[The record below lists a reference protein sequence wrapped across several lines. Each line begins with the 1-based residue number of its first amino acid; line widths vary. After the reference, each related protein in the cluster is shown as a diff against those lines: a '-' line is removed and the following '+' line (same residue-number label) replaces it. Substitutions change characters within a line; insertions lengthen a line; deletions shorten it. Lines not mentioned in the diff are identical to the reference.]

1 MPPKVLI
8 ITDAATTR
16 AGWVLTALRLMGFT
30 AERAYT
36 YQSGSEIRLAFP
48 NTEHR
53 LDIDDASLRTRLR
66 EYHAVLIVQPWE
78 NYSSTNT
85 PISYTFRFL
94 GWNAP
99 QDPPFAY
106 FGIHFATNRT
116 AVAFP
121 SDFPLVRP
129 DRANLASTA
138 HKIGP
143 DVFTSQTQTLRVRL
157 TRENAACYLPILTD
171 YEPNNGFYVW
181 RLNTTAHNA
190 LGSDGEVLAE
200 VIGEDY
206 VFDATPIC
214 AYRYK
219 NCYLFPRLAY
229 ALDFS
234 AGAMNTLR
242 PQQSFWLLYALKCIG
257 LAPRYALPIMMML
270 DDVQDVGMDN
280 APRFTGA
287 PYVNDW
293 LRNRLMTYEWYATE
307 FFPRTQVPLWAALTT
322 GGRYGHG
329 SDILIWSAWHLF
341 MRGRRA
347 FLTSSGTTADEPL
360 DATGVSLAR
369 QMLQLFVREQNRS
382 MRFSW
387 HDHRILFNE
396 VRSLSRHTDAG
407 YPLAAPND
415 VPVAHGQMVRK
426 GHISPPANA
435 VEIEIDGEVYYDIAP
450 TMSGSAEVVSYT
462 PRILHAARILAERN
476 RAEMHA
482 LGFAD
487 GGIGG
492 VDKFHIAAGGR
503 YGSPAVMQALYES
516 GVRIFRAN
524 LPAHP
529 QDNTQTT
536 FFVPIRG
543 VWVWGSITLDGHS
556 DDPTLNSYGLY
567 DAANPTRSYVG
578 SSTARD
584 PSGDI
589 SSIWT
594 TDPVRARLRAYRRLM
609 GYLLESYL
617 CAAVYPQWMAFSH
630 PPTLLGWCDPAD
642 PLRRFNAEDSVPS
655 GSPGPYINM
664 LLEFWLNFEVVYR
677 VLRDYLTPATGELVI
692 ATRERWV
699 RSV

>member
-1 MPPKVLI
+1 MQPKVLL
-8 ITDAATTR
+8 ITNAATTR

-36 YQSGSEIRLAFP
+36 YASGSEIRLALP
-48 NTEHR
+48 NAEHR
-53 LDIDDASLRTRLR
+53 LDIDDASLRNRLR
-66 EYHAVLIVQPWE
+66 EYHAVLIVQTGE
-78 NYSSTNT
+78 TYSSANS
-85 PISYTFRFL
+85 PIHYTFRFL

-106 FGIHFATNRT
+106 FGIHFATNRPL
-116 AVAFP
+116 AFP

-143 DVFTSQTQTLRVRL
+143 DVFQPQTQTLRVRL
-157 TRENAACYLPILTD
+157 TRENAECYLPIITD
-171 YEPNNGFYVW
+171 IESNDGYYVW

-190 LGSDGEVLAE
+190 LGGAGEVLAE

-206 VFDATPIC
+206 VFDTTPIC

-219 NCYLFPRLAY
+219 NCYLLPRLVR
-229 ALDFS
+229 ALDAP
-234 AGAMNTLR
+234 AGAMGR
-242 PQQSFWLLYALKCIG
+242 AEQAFWLLYALKCIG
-257 LAPRYALPIMMML
+257 LAPRYPLPIMMML
-270 DDVQDVGMDN
+270 DDVQDVGADT

-287 PYVNDW
+287 PYANDW
-293 LRNRLMTYEWYATE
+293 VRNRLMTFEWYATE
-307 FFPRTQVPLWAALTT
+307 FFPRTQVPLWAAITT
-322 GGRYGHG
+322 GGRYGTDYIRQG
-329 SDILIWSAWHLF
+329 AWNLF

-347 FLTSSGTTADEPL
+347 LSTDFNNTADEAL
-360 DATGVSLAR
+360 DATGVSLAQ

-382 MRFSW
+382 MRFCW
-387 HDHRILFNE
+387 HDHRVMFRQTRN
-396 VRSLSRHTDAG
+396 LSRHTDAG

-426 GHISPPANA
+426 GHIPPPTSA

-450 TMSGSAEVVSYT
+450 TMSGSAAVVSYT
-462 PRILHAARILAERN
+462 SRSLHAARILAERN

-492 VDKFHIAAGGR
+492 ADRFHITAGGT

-516 GVRIFRAN
+516 GVRIVRSSI
-524 LPAHP
+524 PA
-529 QDNTQTT
+529 DSGENTQTT
-536 FFVPIRG
+536 PFVPIRG
-543 VWVWGSITLDGHS
+543 VWVWESDTTDGHGAS
-556 DDPTLNSYGLY
+556 TWLNSYGLY

-578 SSTARD
+578 SSTGFRD
-584 PSGDI
+584 PGGDI

-594 TDPVRARLRAYRRLM
+594 TDPVRARRRAYRRLM
-609 GYLLESYL
+609 GFLLDGYLG
-617 CAAVYPQWMAFSH
+617 AAVSPHRMAFSH

-699 RSV
+699 QGG

>member
-1 MPPKVLI
+1 MQPKVLL

-36 YQSGSEIRLAFP
+36 YQSGSEIRLALP
-48 NTEHR
+48 NAEHR

-66 EYHAVLIVQPWE
+66 EYHAVLIVQPLDA
-78 NYSSTNT
+78 YSIANI

-106 FGIHFATNRT
+106 FGLHFATNRT

-143 DVFTSQTQTLRVRL
+143 DVFQAQTQTLRVRL
-157 TRENAACYLPILTD
+157 TRENAECYLPIITD
-171 YEPNNGFYVW
+171 RESNDGFYVW

-190 LGSDGEVLAE
+190 LGSAGEVLAE

-206 VFDATPIC
+206 VFDTTPIC

-219 NCYLFPRLAY
+219 NCYLLPRLMY
-229 ALDFS
+229 ALDAP
-234 AGAMNTLR
+234 AGAVNILR
-242 PQQSFWLLYALKCIG
+242 PQQAFWLLYALKCIG

-270 DDVQDVGMDN
+270 DDVQDVGSDA
-280 APRFTGA
+280 APRFTNA

-307 FFPRTQVPLWAALTT
+307 FFPRTQVPLWAGITT
-322 GGRYGHG
+322 GGRDGTDYIRQG
-329 SDILIWSAWHLF
+329 AWHLF
-341 MRGRRA
+341 MRGRRSLSTD
-347 FLTSSGTTADEPL
+347 FNNTADEPL
-360 DATGVSLAR
+360 DATGVSLAQ

-382 MRFSW
+382 MRFCW
-387 HDHRILFNE
+387 HDHRNLLAT

-415 VPVAHGQMVRK
+415 VPVAHGQIVRK
-426 GHISPPANA
+426 GHIPPPANA

-450 TMSGSAEVVSYT
+450 TMSGSAAVVSYT
-462 PRILHAARILAERN
+462 PRSVHAARILVERN

-487 GGIGG
+487 GGVGG
-492 VDKFHIAAGGR
+492 ADRFQITAGTR

-516 GVRIFRAN
+516 GVRIVRSSV
-524 LPAHP
+524 PAGP
-529 QDNTQTT
+529 WENTQTT
-536 FFVPIRG
+536 LFVPIRG
-543 VWVWGSITLDGHS
+543 VWVWGSITLDGHAEI
-556 DDPTLNSYGLY
+556 PLLNNYGLY

-578 SSTARD
+578 SNTGVRD
-584 PSGDI
+584 PGGDI

-609 GYLLESYL
+609 GFLLDGYLVRRCTRSGWRFRTRRRCLGGATLRIRCGGSTRKTA
-617 CAAVYPQWMAFSH
+617 CRAV
-630 PPTLLGWCDPAD
+630 
-642 PLRRFNAEDSVPS
+642 V
-655 GSPGPYINM
+655 
-664 LLEFWLNFEVVYR
+664 
-677 VLRDYLTPATGELVI
+677 RDRTSTCCWSFG
-692 ATRERWV
+692 
-699 RSV
+699 

>member
-1 MPPKVLI
+1 MPPKVLL

-16 AGWVLTALRLMGFT
+16 AGWVLTALRLMGFA

-36 YQSGSEIRLAFP
+36 YASSGEVRLAFP
-48 NTEHR
+48 NAEHR
-53 LDIDDASLRTRLR
+53 LDIDDASLRNRLR
-66 EYHAVLIVQPWE
+66 EYHAVLIVHPSD
-78 NYSSTNT
+78 NYSSSNP
-85 PISYTFRFL
+85 PIHYTFRFL

-143 DVFTSQTQTLRVRL
+143 DISFVQTQTLRVRL
-157 TRENAACYLPILTD
+157 TRENAECYLPIMTD
-171 YEPNNGFYVW
+171 REPNDGYYVW

-190 LGSDGEVLAE
+190 LGSAGEVLAE

-206 VFDATPIC
+206 VFDTTPIC

-219 NCYLFPRLAY
+219 NCYLLPRLPR
-229 ALDFS
+229 ALDAP
-234 AGAMNTLR
+234 AGAVNITTPL
-242 PQQSFWLLYALKCIG
+242 QAFWLLYALKCIG

-270 DDVQDVGMDN
+270 DDVQDIGVDT

-293 LRNRLMTYEWYATE
+293 LRNRLTTYEWYATE
-307 FFPRTQVPLWAALTT
+307 FFPRTQVPLWAAITT
-322 GGRYGHG
+322 GGRYGTDYIRQG
-329 SDILIWSAWHLF
+329 AWHLF

-347 FLTSSGTTADEPL
+347 LSTSFSNTDDEAL
-360 DATGVSLAR
+360 DATGVSLAQ

-382 MRFSW
+382 MRFCW
-387 HDHRILFNE
+387 HDHRILFTT

-426 GHISPPANA
+426 GHIPPPANA

-450 TMSGSAEVVSYT
+450 TMSGSAAEVSYI
-462 PRILHAARILAERN
+462 PRSVHAARILVERN

-487 GGIGG
+487 GGVGG
-492 VDKFHIAAGGR
+492 ADRFQITAATR

-516 GVRIFRAN
+516 GVRIVRSSI
-524 LPAHP
+524 PT
-529 QDNTQTT
+529 DSGENTQTT
-536 FFVPIRG
+536 PFVPIRG
-543 VWVWGSITLDGHS
+543 VWVWESDTVDGHTEN
-556 DDPTLNSYGLY
+556 PQLNSYGLY

-578 SSTARD
+578 SNTAQRD
-584 PSGDI
+584 PGGDI

-594 TDPVRARLRAYRRLM
+594 TDPVRARRRAYRRLM
-609 GYLLESYL
+609 GYLLDGYL
-617 CAAVYPQWMAFSH
+617 GAAVYPMQMAFSH

-677 VLRDYLTPATGELVI
+677 VLSGYLTPATGALVI
-692 ATRERWV
+692 ATRERWME
-699 RSV
+699 SV

>member
-1 MPPKVLI
+1 MPPKVLL

-36 YQSGSEIRLAFP
+36 YASSGEVRLAFP
-48 NTEHR
+48 NAEHR
-53 LDIDDASLRTRLR
+53 LDIDDASLRNRLR
-66 EYHAVLIVQPWE
+66 EYHAVLIVHPSD
-78 NYSSTNT
+78 NYSNANI

-143 DVFTSQTQTLRVRL
+143 DVSQAQTQTLRVRL
-157 TRENAACYLPILTD
+157 TRENAECYLPIATD
-171 YEPNNGFYVW
+171 REGGDGYYVW
-181 RLNTTAHNA
+181 RLDTTAHNA
-190 LGSDGEVLAE
+190 LGSAGEVLAE

-206 VFDATPIC
+206 VFDTTPIC

-219 NCYLFPRLAY
+219 NCYLLPRLME
-229 ALDFS
+229 LTDP
-234 AGAMNTLR
+234 AGAMNIKS
-242 PQQSFWLLYALKCIG
+242 PQQAFWLLYALKCIG
-257 LAPRYALPIMMML
+257 LAPRYPLPIMMMV
-270 DDVQDVGMDN
+270 DDVQDIGVDT

-293 LRNRLMTYEWYATE
+293 LRSRLMTYEWYATE
-307 FFPRTQVPLWAALTT
+307 FFPRTQVPLWAAITT
-322 GGRYGHG
+322 GGRYGTDYIRQG
-329 SDILIWSAWHLF
+329 AWNLF

-347 FLTSSGTTADEPL
+347 TSTDFNNTADEPL
-360 DATGVSLAR
+360 DATGVSLAQ

-382 MRFSW
+382 MRFCW
-387 HDHRILFNE
+387 HDHRNGFRGTRN
-396 VRSLSRHTDAG
+396 LSRHTDAG

-426 GHISPPANA
+426 GHIPPPVSA

-450 TMSGSAEVVSYT
+450 TMSGSAAVVSYT
-462 PRILHAARILAERN
+462 PRSLHAARILVERN

-487 GGIGG
+487 GGVGG
-492 VDKFHIAAGGR
+492 ADRFHIAAGGH
-503 YGSPAVMQALYES
+503 YGSPTVAQALYES
-516 GVRIFRAN
+516 GVRIFRTSI
-524 LPAHP
+524 PAASEE
-529 QDNTQTT
+529 NTQTT
-536 FFVPIRG
+536 PFVPIRG
-543 VWVWGSITLDGHS
+543 VWVWESDTVDGHGAS
-556 DDPTLNSYGLY
+556 TWLNSYGLY

-578 SSTARD
+578 SSTAARD
-584 PSGDI
+584 PGGDI

-594 TDPVRARLRAYRRLM
+594 TDPVRARRRAYRRLM
-609 GYLLESYL
+609 GFLLDAYLG
-617 CAAVYPQWMAFSH
+617 AAMVALRMVFSH

-699 RSV
+699 QSG

>member
-1 MPPKVLI
+1 MPPKVLL
-8 ITDAATTR
+8 ITNAATTR

-36 YQSGSEIRLAFP
+36 YQSGSEIRLALP
-48 NTEHR
+48 NAEHR

-66 EYHAVLIVQPWE
+66 EYHAVLIIQSGE
-78 NYSSTNT
+78 RYSETNT

-94 GWNAP
+94 SWNAP

-106 FGIHFATNRT
+106 LGIHFATNRT
-116 AVAFP
+116 AMAFP

-143 DVFTSQTQTLRVRL
+143 DLNDAQTQTLRVRL
-157 TRENAACYLPILTD
+157 TRENAECYLPIMTD
-171 YEPNNGFYVW
+171 REPNNGYYVW
-181 RLNTTAHNA
+181 RLDTTAHNA
-190 LGSDGEVLAE
+190 LGSAGEVLAE

-206 VFDATPIC
+206 VFDETPIC

-219 NCYLFPRLAY
+219 NCYLLPRLFR
-229 ALDFS
+229 ALDDP
-234 AGAMNTLR
+234 AGAVNIAR
-242 PQQSFWLLYALKCIG
+242 PQQAFWLLYALKCIG
-257 LAPRYALPIMMML
+257 LAPRYALPMMMML
-270 DDVQDVGMDN
+270 DDVQDIGMDT
-280 APRFTGA
+280 APRFAGA

-293 LRNRLMTYEWYATE
+293 LRSRLYTYEWYATE
-307 FFPRTQVPLWAALTT
+307 FFARTEIPLWAALTT
-322 GGRYGHG
+322 GGRYGTDYIRWG
-329 SDILIWSAWHLF
+329 AWNLF
-341 MRGRRA
+341 MRGRRQ
-347 FLTSSGTTADEPL
+347 FSTSSDNPTEEAL
-360 DATGVSLAR
+360 DATGVQLAQ

-382 MRFSW
+382 MRFCW
-387 HDHRILFNE
+387 HDHRVMFRSP
-396 VRSLSRHTDAG
+396 RSLSRHTDAG

-415 VPVAHGQMVRK
+415 VPVAHGRMVRK
-426 GHISPPANA
+426 GHIPPPANA

-450 TMSGSAEVVSYT
+450 TMSGSAEVVNYT
-462 PRILHAARILAERN
+462 PRSLHAARILVERN

-492 VDKFHIAAGGR
+492 ADRFQITAGSH

-516 GVRIFRAN
+516 GVRIVRSDI
-524 LPAHP
+524 PADS
-529 QDNTQTT
+529 QEKTQTT
-536 FFVPIRG
+536 PFVPIRG
-543 VWVWGSITLDGHS
+543 VWVWESATLDVHTGGTS
-556 DDPTLNSYGLY
+556 LNSYGLY
-567 DAANPTRSYVG
+567 DAENPTRSYVG
-578 SSTARD
+578 SSMSSRN
-584 PSGDI
+584 PGGDI

-594 TDPVRARLRAYRRLM
+594 TDPVRARRRAYRRLM
-609 GYLLESYL
+609 GYLLDAYL
-617 CAAVYPQWMAFSH
+617 GAAVYPQRMVFSH

-655 GSPGPYINM
+655 DSPGPYINM

-677 VLRDYLTPATGELVI
+677 VLRDYLTPATGDLVI

-699 RSV
+699 QGG

>member
-1 MPPKVLI
+1 MMQPKVLL

-36 YQSGSEIRLAFP
+36 YQSGSEIRLALP
-48 NTEHR
+48 NAEHR

-66 EYHAVLIVQPWE
+66 EYHAVLIIHPSE
-78 NYSSTNT
+78 TYSNTNT

-143 DVFTSQTQTLRVRL
+143 NMNEAQTQTLRVRL
-157 TRENAACYLPILTD
+157 TRENAECYLPIVTD
-171 YEPNNGFYVW
+171 REPNDGFYVW

-190 LGSDGEVLAE
+190 LGSAGEVLAE
-200 VIGEDY
+200 AIGEDY

-219 NCYLFPRLAY
+219 NCYLLPRLMR
-229 ALDFS
+229 ALDAP
-234 AGAMNTLR
+234 AGAVNM
-242 PQQSFWLLYALKCIG
+242 PPFQQAFWLLYALKCIG

-270 DDVQDVGMDN
+270 DDVQDIGVDT
-280 APRFTGA
+280 APRFTDA

-322 GGRYGHG
+322 GGRYGTDYIRQG
-329 SDILIWSAWHLF
+329 AWNLF

-347 FLTSSGTTADEPL
+347 LSTDLNNTADEPL
-360 DATGVSLAR
+360 DATGVSLAQ
-369 QMLQLFVREQNRS
+369 QMLQLFQREQNRS
-382 MRFSW
+382 MRFCW
-387 HDHRILFNE
+387 HDHRIMFRQT
-396 VRSLSRHTDAG
+396 RSFSRHTDAG

-415 VPVAHGQMVRK
+415 VPVAHGRIVRK
-426 GHISPPANA
+426 GHIPPPVSA

-450 TMSGSAEVVSYT
+450 TMSGDAAVVNYT
-462 PRILHAARILAERN
+462 PRSLHAARILAERN

-487 GGIGG
+487 GGVGG
-492 VDKFHIAAGGR
+492 ADRFHIAAGGH

-516 GVRIFRAN
+516 GVRIVRSSI
-524 LPAHP
+524 PA
-529 QDNTQTT
+529 DSTENTQTT
-536 FFVPIRG
+536 PFAPIRG
-543 VWVWGSITLDGHS
+543 VWVWESDTRDGQAAS
-556 DDPTLNSYGLY
+556 TWLNSYGLY

-578 SSTARD
+578 SRTVERD
-584 PSGDI
+584 PDGDI

-609 GYLLESYL
+609 GYLLDAYL
-617 CAAVYPQWMAFSH
+617 GAAVYPLRMVFHH
-630 PPTLLGWCDPAD
+630 PPTLLGWCDPSD

-677 VLRDYLTPATGELVI
+677 VLSGYLTPATGDLVI

-699 RSV
+699 GGG

>member
-1 MPPKVLI
+1 MPPKVLL

-36 YQSGSEIRLAFP
+36 YASGSEIRLALP
-48 NTEHR
+48 NAEHR
-53 LDIDDASLRTRLR
+53 LDIDDASLRNRLR
-66 EYHAVLIVQPWE
+66 EYDAVLIVQPWE
-78 NYSSTNT
+78 TYSNTNT

-106 FGIHFATNRT
+106 FAIHFATNRPL
-116 AVAFP
+116 AFP

-143 DVFTSQTQTLRVRL
+143 YVFQAQTQTLRVRL
-157 TRENAACYLPILTD
+157 TRENAECYLPIATD
-171 YEPNNGFYVW
+171 AEPNDGFYVW

-190 LGSDGEVLAE
+190 LGSAGEVLAE

-206 VFDATPIC
+206 VFDTTPIC

-219 NCYLFPRLAY
+219 NCYLLPRLLH
-229 ALDFS
+229 ALDAP
-234 AGAMNTLR
+234 AGAVNIVR
-242 PQQSFWLLYALKCIG
+242 PQQAFWLLYALKCIG

-270 DDVQDVGMDN
+270 DDVQDVGSDT

-307 FFPRTQVPLWAALTT
+307 FFPRTQVPLWAAITT
-322 GGRYGHG
+322 GGRYGTDYIRQG
-329 SDILIWSAWHLF
+329 AWNLF
-341 MRGRRA
+341 MRGRRSLSTNA
-347 FLTSSGTTADEPL
+347 DNTADEAL
-360 DATGVSLAR
+360 DATGAQLAQ

-382 MRFSW
+382 MRFCW
-387 HDHRILFNE
+387 HDHRNLLRT

-415 VPVAHGQMVRK
+415 VPVAHGQMVRT
-426 GHISPPANA
+426 GHIPPPANA

-450 TMSGSAEVVSYT
+450 TMSGSAAVVSYT
-462 PRILHAARILAERN
+462 PRSLHAARILVERN

-487 GGIGG
+487 GGVGG
-492 VDKFHIAAGGR
+492 ADKFQIAAGAH

-516 GVRIFRAN
+516 GVRIVRSSI
-524 LPAHP
+524 PAASWE
-529 QDNTQTT
+529 NTQTT
-536 FFVPIRG
+536 PFVPIRG
-543 VWVWGSITLDGHS
+543 VWVWGSNTLDGS
-556 DDPTLNSYGLY
+556 TENPSLNSYGLY

-578 SSTARD
+578 SIPALRD
-584 PSGDI
+584 PGGDI

-609 GYLLESYL
+609 GYLLDAYL
-617 CAAVYPQWMAFSH
+617 SAAVYPLRMAFSH

-677 VLRDYLTPATGELVI
+677 VLSGYLTPATGELVI

-699 RSV
+699 QGG

>member
-1 MPPKVLI
+1 MQPKVLL
-8 ITDAATTR
+8 ITNDATTR

-36 YQSGSEIRLAFP
+36 YSSSGEIRLAFP
-48 NTEHR
+48 NAEHR
-53 LDIDDASLRTRLR
+53 LDIDDASLRNRLR

-78 NYSSTNT
+78 SYSSANT

-143 DVFTSQTQTLRVRL
+143 LAPHAQAQTLRVRL
-157 TRENAACYLPILTD
+157 TRENAECYLPILTD
-171 YEPNNGFYVW
+171 AEANDGYYVW
-181 RLNTTAHNA
+181 RLDTTAHNA
-190 LGSDGEVLAE
+190 LGSAGEVLAE

-206 VFDATPIC
+206 VFDEAPIC

-219 NCYLFPRLAY
+219 NCYLLPRLVY
-229 ALDFS
+229 SLDAP
-234 AGAMNTLR
+234 AGAVNIIR
-242 PQQSFWLLYALKCIG
+242 PQQAFWLLYALKCIG
-257 LAPRYALPIMMML
+257 LAPRYALPMMMML
-270 DDVQDVGMDN
+270 DDVQDVGSDT

-307 FFPRTQVPLWAALTT
+307 FFPRTQVPLWAAIAT
-322 GGRYGHG
+322 GGRYGTDYIRQG
-329 SDILIWSAWHLF
+329 AWHLF
-341 MRGRRA
+341 MRGRRSRS
-347 FLTSSGTTADEPL
+347 TDYNNTADEPL
-360 DATGVSLAR
+360 DATGVSLAQ

-382 MRFSW
+382 MRFCW
-387 HDHRILFNE
+387 HDHRVMFRQTRN
-396 VRSLSRHTDAG
+396 LSRHTDAG

-426 GHISPPANA
+426 GHIPPPTSA
-435 VEIEIDGEVYYDIAP
+435 VEIEIDGEVYYDISF
-450 TMSGSAEVVSYT
+450 TVSGIAEVVIYT
-462 PRILHAARILAERN
+462 PRSLHAARILVERN

-492 VDKFHIAAGGR
+492 ADKFQIAAGAH

-516 GVRIFRAN
+516 GVRIIRSGI
-524 LPAHP
+524 PAGTGE
-529 QDNTQTT
+529 NMQTT
-536 FFVPIRG
+536 PFVPIRG
-543 VWVWGSITLDGHS
+543 VWAWGSVTLDGHAEIS
-556 DDPTLNSYGLY
+556 LLNSYGLY

-578 SSTARD
+578 SRTAERD
-584 PSGDI
+584 PDGDI

-609 GYLLESYL
+609 GFLLDGYLG
-617 CAAVYPQWMAFSH
+617 AAVYPQWMVFSH

-655 GSPGPYINM
+655 DSPGPYINM

-677 VLRDYLTPATGELVI
+677 VLRDYLTPATGDLVI

-699 RSV
+699 QSG

>member
-1 MPPKVLI
+1 MPPKVLL

-36 YQSGSEIRLAFP
+36 YPSGSEIRLALP
-48 NTEHR
+48 NAEHR
-53 LDIDDASLRTRLR
+53 LDIDDASLRNRLR
-66 EYHAVLIVQPWE
+66 EYHAVLIAHPLDS
-78 NYSSTNT
+78 YSSNNP

-129 DRANLASTA
+129 DRANLAGTA

-143 DVFTSQTQTLRVRL
+143 NVNNPQTQTLRVRL
-157 TRENAACYLPILTD
+157 TRENAECYLPIITD
-171 YEPNNGFYVW
+171 RETNDGFYVW
-181 RLNTTAHNA
+181 RLDTTAHNA
-190 LGSDGEVLAE
+190 LGSAGEVLAE

-206 VFDATPIC
+206 VFDEAPIC

-219 NCYLFPRLAY
+219 NCYLLPRLARVD
-229 ALDFS
+229 AP
-234 AGAMNTLR
+234 AGAMNMPR
-242 PQQSFWLLYALKCIG
+242 PEQAFWLLYALKCIG
-257 LAPRYALPIMMML
+257 LAPRDALPMMMML
-270 DDVQDVGMDN
+270 DDVQDIGVDT

-287 PYVNDW
+287 PYANDW
-293 LRNRLMTYEWYATE
+293 VRNRLMTYEWYATE

-322 GGRYGHG
+322 GGRDGTDYIRQG
-329 SDILIWSAWHLF
+329 AWNLF

-347 FLTSSGTTADEPL
+347 LSTDLNNTADEPL
-360 DATGVSLAR
+360 DATGVSLAQ

-382 MRFSW
+382 MRFCW
-387 HDHRILFNE
+387 HDHRNLLRTA
-396 VRSLSRHTDAG
+396 RSLSRHTDAG

-415 VPVAHGQMVRK
+415 VPVAHGQMGRT
-426 GHISPPANA
+426 GHIPPPVSA
-435 VEIEIDGEVYYDIAP
+435 VEIEIDGEVYYDITP
-450 TMSGSAEVVSYT
+450 TMSGSAAVVSYT
-462 PRILHAARILAERN
+462 PRSLHAARILAERN

-487 GGIGG
+487 GGVGG
-492 VDKFHIAAGGR
+492 ADRFQITAGTH

-516 GVRIFRAN
+516 GVRIVRTSI
-524 LPAHP
+524 PAASEE
-529 QDNTQTT
+529 NTQTT
-536 FFVPIRG
+536 PFVPIRG
-543 VWVWGSITLDGHS
+543 VWVWESNTLDGHGAS
-556 DDPTLNSYGLY
+556 PWLNGYGLY

-578 SSTARD
+578 SDTGTRD
-584 PSGDI
+584 PGGDI

-609 GYLLESYL
+609 GFLLDGYLG
-617 CAAVYPQWMAFSH
+617 AAVYPQRMVFSH

-642 PLRRFNAEDSVPS
+642 PLRRFDAEDGVPS
-655 GSPGPYINM
+655 DSPGPYINM

-677 VLRDYLTPATGELVI
+677 VLSGYLTPATGALVI

-699 RSV
+699 QGG

>member
-1 MPPKVLI
+1 MQPKVLL

-36 YQSGSEIRLAFP
+36 YQSGSEIRLALP
-48 NTEHR
+48 NAEHR
-53 LDIDDASLRTRLR
+53 LDIDDASLRNRLR
-66 EYHAVLIVQPWE
+66 EYHAVLIVHLLE
-78 NYSSTNT
+78 SYSFANT

-106 FGIHFATNRT
+106 FGLHFATNRT
-116 AVAFP
+116 AVVFP

-143 DVFTSQTQTLRVRL
+143 NVFQAQTQTLRVRL
-157 TRENAACYLPILTD
+157 TRENAECYLPILAD
-171 YEPNNGFYVW
+171 AEPNDGYYVW

-190 LGSDGEVLAE
+190 LGSAGEVLAA

-219 NCYLFPRLAY
+219 NCYLLPRLMY
-229 ALDFS
+229 SLDAP
-234 AGAMNTLR
+234 AGAMNILR
-242 PQQSFWLLYALKCIG
+242 PQQAFWLLYALKCIG

-270 DDVQDVGMDN
+270 DDVQDVGSDT

-293 LRNRLMTYEWYATE
+293 LRNRLTTYEWYATE
-307 FFPRTQVPLWAALTT
+307 FFPRTQVPLWAAITT
-322 GGRYGHG
+322 GGRYGTDYIRQG
-329 SDILIWSAWHLF
+329 AWHLF
-341 MRGRRA
+341 MRGRRSLSTN
-347 FLTSSGTTADEPL
+347 FLNTADEPL
-360 DATGVSLAR
+360 DATGVSLAQ

-382 MRFSW
+382 MRFCW
-387 HDHRILFNE
+387 HDHRNIL
-396 VRSLSRHTDAG
+396 SSPGGLSRHTDAG

-426 GHISPPANA
+426 GHIPPPANA

-450 TMSGSAEVVSYT
+450 TMSGSAAVVSYT
-462 PRILHAARILAERN
+462 PRSLHAARILVERN

-487 GGIGG
+487 GGVGG
-492 VDKFHIAAGGR
+492 ADRFQITAGVNS
-503 YGSPAVMQALYES
+503 GSPAVMQALYES
-516 GVRIFRAN
+516 GARIVRSSI
-524 LPAHP
+524 PARS
-529 QDNTQTT
+529 DENIQTT
-536 FFVPIRG
+536 PFVPIRG
-543 VWVWGSITLDGHS
+543 VWVWGSTTLDGQS
-556 DDPTLNSYGLY
+556 EIPLLNSYGLY

-578 SSTARD
+578 SRTAERD
-584 PSGDI
+584 PGGDI

-609 GYLLESYL
+609 GHLLDGYLG
-617 CAAVYPQWMAFSH
+617 AAVYPLRMAFSH
-630 PPTLLGWCDPAD
+630 PPTLLGWCDPSD

-677 VLRDYLTPATGELVI
+677 VLSGYLTPATGELVI

-699 RSV
+699 QGG

>member
-1 MPPKVLI
+1 MPPKVLL
-8 ITDAATTR
+8 ITNAATAR

-36 YQSGSEIRLAFP
+36 YQSGSEIRLALP
-48 NTEHR
+48 NAEHR
-53 LDIDDASLRTRLR
+53 LDIDDASLRNRLR
-66 EYHAVLIVQPWE
+66 EYHAVLIAYSAGE
-78 NYSSTNT
+78 SYSSTNT
-85 PISYTFRFL
+85 PISYTLRFL

-143 DVFTSQTQTLRVRL
+143 DLFQAQTQTLRVRL
-157 TRENAACYLPILTD
+157 TRENAECYLPIITD
-171 YEPNNGFYVW
+171 REPNDGVYVW

-190 LGSDGEVLAE
+190 LGSAGEVLAE

-206 VFDATPIC
+206 VFDTTPIC

-219 NCYLFPRLAY
+219 NCYLLPRLLY
-229 ALDFS
+229 ALDAP
-234 AGAMNTLR
+234 AGAMNII
-242 PQQSFWLLYALKCIG
+242 PQQAFWLLYALKCIG
-257 LAPRYALPIMMML
+257 LAPRYALPVMMML
-270 DDVQDVGMDN
+270 DDLQSIGVDT

-293 LRNRLMTYEWYATE
+293 LRNRLMTYEWYAME
-307 FFPRTQVPLWAALTT
+307 FFPRTQVPLWAAITT
-322 GGRYGHG
+322 GGRYGTDYIRWG
-329 SDILIWSAWHLF
+329 AWNLF
-341 MRGRRA
+341 MRGRRQIS
-347 FLTSSGTTADEPL
+347 TDYNNPVDEAL
-360 DATGVSLAR
+360 DATGVQLAQ

-382 MRFSW
+382 MRFCW
-387 HDHRILFNE
+387 HDHRVTFRSP
-396 VRSLSRHTDAG
+396 RSLSRHTDAG

-426 GHISPPANA
+426 GHIPPPVSA

-450 TMSGSAEVVSYT
+450 TMSGSAAVVSYT
-462 PRILHAARILAERN
+462 PRSLHAARILVERN

-487 GGIGG
+487 GGVGG
-492 VDKFHIAAGGR
+492 ADRFHIAAGGT
-503 YGSPAVMQALYES
+503 YGSPAVAQALYES
-516 GVRIFRAN
+516 GVRILRTSI
-524 LPAHP
+524 PA
-529 QDNTQTT
+529 DSEENTQTT
-536 FFVPIRG
+536 PFVPIRG
-543 VWVWGSITLDGHS
+543 VWVWESDTLDGQTADS
-556 DDPTLNSYGLY
+556 NLNSYGLY

-578 SSTARD
+578 SITAVRD
-584 PSGDI
+584 PGGDI

-594 TDPVRARLRAYRRLM
+594 TDPVRARRRAYRRLM
-609 GYLLESYL
+609 GFLLDGYLG
-617 CAAVYPQWMAFSH
+617 AAVYPQQMAFSH
-630 PPTLLGWCDPAD
+630 PLTLLGWCDPAD

-677 VLRDYLTPATGELVI
+677 VLSGYLTPATGALVI
-692 ATRERWV
+692 ATRERWMQGG
-699 RSV
+699 

>member
-1 MPPKVLI
+1 MTPKVLL

-36 YQSGSEIRLAFP
+36 YQSGSEVRLALP
-48 NTEHR
+48 NAEHR
-53 LDIDDASLRTRLR
+53 LDIDDASLRNRLR
-66 EYHAVLIVQPWE
+66 EYHAVLIAHPLDS
-78 NYSSTNT
+78 YSNNNP

-143 DVFTSQTQTLRVRL
+143 NVNNPQTQTLRVRL
-157 TRENAACYLPILTD
+157 TRENAECYLPIITD
-171 YEPNNGFYVW
+171 RETNDGFYVW
-181 RLNTTAHNA
+181 RLDTTAHNA
-190 LGSDGEVLAE
+190 LGSAGEVLAE

-206 VFDATPIC
+206 VFDEAPIC

-219 NCYLFPRLAY
+219 NCYLLPRLARVD
-229 ALDFS
+229 AP
-234 AGAMNTLR
+234 AVAVNMPR
-242 PQQSFWLLYALKCIG
+242 PEQAFWLLYALKCIG
-257 LAPRYALPIMMML
+257 LAPRYALPMMMML
-270 DDVQDVGMDN
+270 DDVQDIGVDT

-307 FFPRTQVPLWAALTT
+307 FFPRTQVPLWAAITT
-322 GGRYGHG
+322 GGRYGTDYIRHG
-329 SDILIWSAWHLF
+329 AWNLF

-347 FLTSSGTTADEPL
+347 LSTDSNNTADEAL
-360 DATGVSLAR
+360 DATGVSLAQ

-382 MRFSW
+382 MRFCW
-387 HDHRILFNE
+387 HDHRNLLRTA
-396 VRSLSRHTDAG
+396 RSLSRHTDAG

-415 VPVAHGQMVRK
+415 VPVAHGQMVRT
-426 GHISPPANA
+426 GHIPPPVSA

-462 PRILHAARILAERN
+462 RRSLHAARILAERN

-487 GGIGG
+487 GGVGG
-492 VDKFHIAAGGR
+492 ADRFQITAGGG

-516 GVRIFRAN
+516 GVRIVR
-524 LPAHP
+524 PSMP
-529 QDNTQTT
+529 TTDSGENTQTT
-536 FFVPIRG
+536 PFVPIRG
-543 VWVWGSITLDGHS
+543 VWVWSSDTLDGHGAS
-556 DDPTLNSYGLY
+556 SWLNSYGLY

-578 SSTARD
+578 SNTGTRD
-584 PSGDI
+584 PGGDI

-594 TDPVRARLRAYRRLM
+594 TDPVRARRRAYRRLM
-609 GYLLESYL
+609 GYLLDGYL
-617 CAAVYPQWMAFSH
+617 GAAVYPLRMAFSH

-677 VLRDYLTPATGELVI
+677 VLSGYLTPATGALVI
-692 ATRERWV
+692 ATRERWMGGG
-699 RSV
+699 

>member
-1 MPPKVLI
+1 MPPKVLL

-36 YQSGSEIRLAFP
+36 YASGSEIRLALP
-48 NTEHR
+48 NAEHR
-53 LDIDDASLRTRLR
+53 LDIDDASLRNRLR
-66 EYHAVLIVQPWE
+66 EYDAVLIVQPWE
-78 NYSSTNT
+78 TYSNTNT

-106 FGIHFATNRT
+106 FAIHFATNRPL
-116 AVAFP
+116 AFP

-143 DVFTSQTQTLRVRL
+143 YVFQAQTQTLRVRL
-157 TRENAACYLPILTD
+157 TRENAECYLPIATD
-171 YEPNNGFYVW
+171 AEPNDGFYVW

-190 LGSDGEVLAE
+190 LGSAGEVLAE

-206 VFDATPIC
+206 VFDTTPIC

-219 NCYLFPRLAY
+219 NCYLLPRLLH
-229 ALDFS
+229 ALDAP
-234 AGAMNTLR
+234 AGAVNIVR
-242 PQQSFWLLYALKCIG
+242 PQQAFWLLYALKCIG

-270 DDVQDVGMDN
+270 DDVQDVGSDT

-307 FFPRTQVPLWAALTT
+307 FFPRTQVPLWAAITT
-322 GGRYGHG
+322 GGRYGTDYIRQG
-329 SDILIWSAWHLF
+329 AWNLF
-341 MRGRRA
+341 MRGRRSLSTNA
-347 FLTSSGTTADEPL
+347 DNTADEAL
-360 DATGVSLAR
+360 DATGAQLAQ

-382 MRFSW
+382 MRFCW
-387 HDHRILFNE
+387 HDHRNGLRTA
-396 VRSLSRHTDAG
+396 RSLSRHTDAG

-415 VPVAHGQMVRK
+415 VPVAHGQMVRT
-426 GHISPPANA
+426 GHIPPPANA

-450 TMSGSAEVVSYT
+450 TMSGSAAVVSYT
-462 PRILHAARILAERN
+462 PRSLHAARILVERN

-487 GGIGG
+487 GGVGG
-492 VDKFHIAAGGR
+492 ADRFHIAAGGA

-516 GVRIFRAN
+516 GVRIFRSNIPTTASEE
-524 LPAHP
+524 
-529 QDNTQTT
+529 NTQTT
-536 FFVPIRG
+536 LFVPIRG
-543 VWVWGSITLDGHS
+543 VWVWGSDTVDGHGAS
-556 DDPTLNSYGLY
+556 PWLNSYGLY

-578 SSTARD
+578 SSTTARD
-584 PSGDI
+584 PGEDI

-594 TDPVRARLRAYRRLM
+594 TDPVRARRRAYRRLM
-609 GYLLESYL
+609 GYLLDAYL
-617 CAAVYPQWMAFSH
+617 GAAVYPHRMAFSH

-677 VLRDYLTPATGELVI
+677 VLSGYLTPATGELVI

-699 RSV
+699 QSG

>member
-1 MPPKVLI
+1 MQPKVLV
-8 ITDAATTR
+8 ITDSATTR

-36 YQSGSEIRLAFP
+36 YPSGSEIRLALP
-48 NTEHR
+48 NAEHR
-53 LDIDDASLRTRLR
+53 LDIDDASLRNRLR
-66 EYHAVLIVQPWE
+66 EYHAVLIVQPLE
-78 NYSSTNT
+78 SYSSANT

-106 FGIHFATNRT
+106 LGIHFATNRT

-143 DVFTSQTQTLRVRL
+143 NLNHPQTQTLRVRL
-157 TRENAACYLPILTD
+157 TRENAECYLPIITD
-171 YEPNNGFYVW
+171 REPNDGFYVW

-190 LGSDGEVLAE
+190 LGSAGEVLAE

-206 VFDATPIC
+206 VFDTTPIC

-219 NCYLFPRLAY
+219 NCYLLPRLME
-229 ALDFS
+229 LTDP
-234 AGAMNTLR
+234 AGAMNIKF
-242 PQQSFWLLYALKCIG
+242 PQQAFWLLYALKCIG
-257 LAPRYALPIMMML
+257 LAPRYALPMMMML
-270 DDVQDVGMDN
+270 DDVQDVGFDT

-307 FFPRTQVPLWAALTT
+307 FFPRTQVPLWAAITT
-322 GGRYGHG
+322 GGRYGTDYIRWG
-329 SDILIWSAWHLF
+329 AWNLF

-347 FLTSSGTTADEPL
+347 FSTSSDDEPL
-360 DATGVSLAR
+360 DATGVSLAQ

-382 MRFSW
+382 MRFCW
-387 HDHRILFNE
+387 HDHRNILSFPGN
-396 VRSLSRHTDAG
+396 LSRHTDAG

-415 VPVAHGQMVRK
+415 VPVAHGQIVRK
-426 GHISPPANA
+426 GHIPPPVSA

-450 TMSGSAEVVSYT
+450 TMSGSAAVVWYT
-462 PRILHAARILAERN
+462 PRSLHAARILVERN

-487 GGIGG
+487 GGVGG
-492 VDKFHIAAGGR
+492 ADRFQITAGVNS
-503 YGSPAVMQALYES
+503 GSPAVMQALYES
-516 GVRIFRAN
+516 GVRIVRSSI
-524 LPAHP
+524 PARL
-529 QDNTQTT
+529 DERMQTT
-536 FFVPIRG
+536 PFVPIRG
-543 VWVWGSITLDGHS
+543 VWVWESNTLDGS
-556 DDPTLNSYGLY
+556 TANPSLNSYGLY

-578 SSTARD
+578 SNTAQRD
-584 PSGDI
+584 PGGDI

-609 GYLLESYL
+609 GYLLDAYL
-617 CAAVYPQWMAFSH
+617 SAAVYPQRMVFSH

-699 RSV
+699 QGG

>member
-1 MPPKVLI
+1 MPPKVLL

-16 AGWVLTALRLMGFT
+16 AGWVRTALRLMGFA

-36 YQSGSEIRLAFP
+36 YPSGSEIRLALP
-48 NTEHR
+48 NAEHR

-66 EYHAVLIVQPWE
+66 EYHAVLIVHSGE
-78 NYSSTNT
+78 TYSSTNT

-143 DVFTSQTQTLRVRL
+143 DIPQAQTQTLRVRL
-157 TRENAACYLPILTD
+157 TRENAECYLPIITD
-171 YEPNNGFYVW
+171 REPNDGIYVW

-190 LGSDGEVLAE
+190 LGSAGEVLTE

-219 NCYLFPRLAY
+219 NCYLLPRLLY
-229 ALDFS
+229 SLDAP
-234 AGAMNTLR
+234 AGAVNIVR
-242 PQQSFWLLYALKCIG
+242 PQQAFWLLYALKCIG

-270 DDVQDVGMDN
+270 DDLQDVGSDT

-307 FFPRTQVPLWAALTT
+307 FFPRTQVPLWAAITT
-322 GGRYGHG
+322 GGRYGTDYIRQG
-329 SDILIWSAWHLF
+329 AWHLF
-341 MRGRRA
+341 MRGRRS
-347 FLTSSGTTADEPL
+347 LSTSYGDTADEPL
-360 DATGVSLAR
+360 DATGVQLAQ

-382 MRFSW
+382 MRFCW
-387 HDHRILFNE
+387 HDHRNMFTA

-415 VPVAHGQMVRK
+415 VPVAHGQMVRT
-426 GHISPPANA
+426 GHIPPPVSA

-450 TMSGSAEVVSYT
+450 TMSGSAAVVSYT
-462 PRILHAARILAERN
+462 PRSLHAARILMERN

-487 GGIGG
+487 GGVGG
-492 VDKFHIAAGGR
+492 ADRFQIAAGGH

-516 GVRIFRAN
+516 GVRIVRSN
-524 LPAHP
+524 IPAASWE
-529 QDNTQTT
+529 NTQTT
-536 FFVPIRG
+536 PFVPIRG
-543 VWVWGSITLDGHS
+543 VWVWGSITLDGLTEN
-556 DDPTLNSYGLY
+556 PMLNSYGLY

-578 SSTARD
+578 SIAGQRD
-584 PSGDI
+584 PGGDI

-594 TDPVRARLRAYRRLM
+594 TEPVRARRRAYRRLM
-609 GYLLESYL
+609 GYLLDGYL
-617 CAAVYPQWMAFSH
+617 SAAVYPQWMAFSH

-664 LLEFWLNFEVVYR
+664 LLEFWLNFEVVYH

-699 RSV
+699 QGG

>member
-1 MPPKVLI
+1 MPPKVLL
-8 ITDAATTR
+8 ITDTATTR

-36 YQSGSEIRLAFP
+36 YSSGSEIRLAFP
-48 NTEHR
+48 NAEHR
-53 LDIDDASLRTRLR
+53 LDIDDASLRNRLR
-66 EYHAVLIVQPWE
+66 EYQAVLIVQPFE
-78 NYSSTNT
+78 SYSATNT

-116 AVAFP
+116 AIAFP

-143 DVFTSQTQTLRVRL
+143 DVFQAQTQTLRVRL
-157 TRENAACYLPILTD
+157 TRENAECYLPIIAD
-171 YEPNNGFYVW
+171 REPNDGFYVW
-181 RLNTTAHNA
+181 RLDTAAHNA
-190 LGSDGEVLAE
+190 LGSAGEVLAE

-206 VFDATPIC
+206 VFDTTPIC

-219 NCYLFPRLAY
+219 NCYLLPRLVY
-229 ALDFS
+229 ALEAP
-234 AGAMNTLR
+234 AGAVNILR
-242 PQQSFWLLYALKCIG
+242 PQQAFWLLYALKCIG
-257 LAPRYALPIMMML
+257 LAPRHALPMMMML
-270 DDVQDVGMDN
+270 DDVQDVGVDT

-322 GGRYGHG
+322 GGRYGTDYIRQG
-329 SDILIWSAWHLF
+329 AWHLF
-341 MRGRRA
+341 MRGRRS
-347 FLTSSGTTADEPL
+347 LSTDYNNTADEAL
-360 DATGVSLAR
+360 DATGVSLAQ
-369 QMLQLFVREQNRS
+369 QMLQLFQREQNRS
-382 MRFSW
+382 MRFCW
-387 HDHRILFNE
+387 HDHRVPL
-396 VRSLSRHTDAG
+396 RSARNLSRHTDAG

-415 VPVAHGQMVRK
+415 VPVWQGQMVRK
-426 GHISPPANA
+426 GHIPPPANA

-450 TMSGSAEVVSYT
+450 TMSGSGAVVWYEPRSLHAV
-462 PRILHAARILAERN
+462 RILVERN

-492 VDKFHIAAGGR
+492 ADRFHIAAVTH
-503 YGSPAVMQALYES
+503 YGSPAVMQALCES
-516 GVRIFRAN
+516 GVRIVRSN
-524 LPAHP
+524 IPAFP
-529 QDNTQTT
+529 PENTQTT
-536 FFVPIRG
+536 PFVPIRG
-543 VWVWGSITLDGHS
+543 VWVWGSIALDGQA
-556 DDPTLNSYGLY
+556 DNPMLNSYGLY
-567 DAANPTRSYVG
+567 DAANPTRSFVG
-578 SSTARD
+578 SSTGVRD
-584 PSGDI
+584 SGGDI

-609 GYLLESYL
+609 GFLLDGYLG
-617 CAAVYPQWMAFSH
+617 AAVYPQWMVFSH

-642 PLRRFNAEDSVPS
+642 PLRRFNAEDSAPS

-677 VLRDYLTPATGELVI
+677 VLSGYLTPATGDLVI

-699 RSV
+699 QGG

>member
-1 MPPKVLI
+1 MPPKVLL
-8 ITDAATTR
+8 ITDAAATR

-36 YQSGSEIRLAFP
+36 YLSGSEIRLALP
-48 NTEHR
+48 NAEHR

-66 EYHAVLIVQPWE
+66 EYDAVLIVQSGE
-78 NYSSTNT
+78 TYGNANSL
-85 PISYTFRFL
+85 IGYTFRFL

-106 FGIHFATNRT
+106 FGIHFATNRPL
-116 AVAFP
+116 AFP

-138 HKIGP
+138 HKVGP
-143 DVFTSQTQTLRVRL
+143 YVFQAQTQTLRVRL
-157 TRENAACYLPILTD
+157 TRENAECYLPITVD
-171 YEPNNGFYVW
+171 AEPNDGCYVW
-181 RLNTTAHNA
+181 RLNTSAHNA
-190 LGSDGEVLAE
+190 LGSAGEVLAE

-206 VFDATPIC
+206 VFDTTPIC

-219 NCYLFPRLAY
+219 NCYLLPRLMY
-229 ALDFS
+229 ALDAP
-234 AGAMNTLR
+234 AGAVNILR
-242 PQQSFWLLYALKCIG
+242 PQQAFWLLYALKCIG

-270 DDVQDVGMDN
+270 DDVQDVGADT

-287 PYVNDW
+287 PYANDW
-293 LRNRLMTYEWYATE
+293 VRNRLMTYEWYATE
-307 FFPRTQVPLWAALTT
+307 FFPRTQVPLWAAITT
-322 GGRYGHG
+322 GGRYGTDYIRQG
-329 SDILIWSAWHLF
+329 AWNLF

-347 FLTSSGTTADEPL
+347 LSTDLNNTADEAL
-360 DATGVSLAR
+360 DATGVSLAQ

-387 HDHRILFNE
+387 HDHRVMFRQTRN
-396 VRSLSRHTDAG
+396 LSRHTDAG

-426 GHISPPANA
+426 GHIPPPTSA

-450 TMSGSAEVVSYT
+450 TMSGSAAVVSYT
-462 PRILHAARILAERN
+462 PRSLHAARILAERN

-492 VDKFHIAAGGR
+492 ADSFHIAAGGH

-516 GVRIFRAN
+516 GVRILRAN
-524 LPAHP
+524 IPTTASEE
-529 QDNTQTT
+529 NAQTT
-536 FFVPIRG
+536 LFVPIRG
-543 VWVWGSITLDGHS
+543 VWVWGSDTTDGHGAS
-556 DDPTLNSYGLY
+556 PWLNGYGLY

-578 SSTARD
+578 SSTGFRD
-584 PSGDI
+584 PGGDI

-594 TDPVRARLRAYRRLM
+594 TDPVRARRRAYRRLM
-609 GYLLESYL
+609 GYLLDAYL
-617 CAAVYPQWMAFSH
+617 GAAVYPLRMAFSH

-677 VLRDYLTPATGELVI
+677 VLRDYLTPATGALVI

-699 RSV
+699 QGG

>member
-1 MPPKVLI
+1 
-8 ITDAATTR
+8 
-16 AGWVLTALRLMGFT
+16 MGFT
-30 AERAYT
+30 AKRAYT
-36 YQSGSEIRLAFP
+36 YQSGSETRLAFP
-48 NTEHR
+48 NAEHR

-78 NYSSTNT
+78 NYSNTNT

-138 HKIGP
+138 HKVGP
-143 DVFTSQTQTLRVRL
+143 DVFHAQTQTLRVRL
-157 TRENAACYLPILTD
+157 TRENAECYLPILAD
-171 YEPNNGFYVW
+171 REPNDGIYVW

-190 LGSDGEVLAE
+190 LGGAGEVLAE

-206 VFDATPIC
+206 VFDTTPIC

-219 NCYLFPRLAY
+219 NCYLLPRLLY
-229 ALDFS
+229 SLDAP
-234 AGAMNTLR
+234 AGAVNILR
-242 PQQSFWLLYALKCIG
+242 PQQAFWLLYALKCIG

-270 DDVQDVGMDN
+270 DNVQDIGVDT

-287 PYVNDW
+287 PYVNNW
-293 LRNRLMTYEWYATE
+293 LHNRLMTYEWYATE
-307 FFPRTQVPLWAALTT
+307 FFPRTQVPLWAAITT
-322 GGRYGHG
+322 GGRYGTDYIRQG
-329 SDILIWSAWHLF
+329 AWHLF
-341 MRGRRA
+341 MRGRRS
-347 FLTSSGTTADEPL
+347 LSTSYNNTADEAL
-360 DATGVSLAR
+360 DATGVSLAQ

-382 MRFSW
+382 MRFCW
-387 HDHRILFNE
+387 HDRRNLLSA
-396 VRSLSRHTDAG
+396 VRNLSRHTDAG

-415 VPVAHGQMVRK
+415 VPVAHGQIVRK
-426 GHISPPANA
+426 GHIPPPVGA

-450 TMSGSAEVVSYT
+450 TMSGSAEVVWYE
-462 PRILHAARILAERN
+462 PRSLHAARILVERN

-492 VDKFHIAAGGR
+492 ADRFHIAAGVT

-516 GVRIFRAN
+516 GVRIVRSSI
-524 LPAHP
+524 PAASWE
-529 QDNTQTT
+529 NTQTT
-536 FFVPIRG
+536 PFVPIRG
-543 VWVWGSITLDGHS
+543 VWVWGSIPLDGLS
-556 DDPTLNSYGLY
+556 ENWMLNSYGLY

-578 SSTARD
+578 SSTGVRD
-584 PSGDI
+584 PGGDI

-594 TDPVRARLRAYRRLM
+594 TEPVRARLRAYRRLM
-609 GYLLESYL
+609 GFLLDGYLGT
-617 CAAVYPQWMAFSH
+617 AVYPLWMAFSH

-699 RSV
+699 QASNSAS

>member
-1 MPPKVLI
+1 MPPKVLL

-36 YQSGSEIRLAFP
+36 YPSGSEIRLALP
-48 NTEHR
+48 NAEHR
-53 LDIDDASLRTRLR
+53 LDIDDASLRNRLR
-66 EYHAVLIVQPWE
+66 EYHAVLIGQPWE
-78 NYSSTNT
+78 NYSDTNT

-94 GWNAP
+94 GWNSP
-99 QDPPFAY
+99 QDPPFVY
-106 FGIHFATNRT
+106 FGVHFATNRT
-116 AVAFP
+116 SVSFP
-121 SDFPLVRP
+121 SDFPLLRP
-129 DRANLASTA
+129 NRTILSSTA

-143 DVFTSQTQTLRVRL
+143 DMFQAQTQTLRVRL
-157 TRENAACYLPILTD
+157 TRENTECYLPIITD
-171 YEPNNGFYVW
+171 REPDDGIYVW
-181 RLNTTAHNA
+181 RLHTGRHNA
-190 LGSDGEVLAE
+190 LGSQGEVLAE

-206 VFDATPIC
+206 VFDTTPIC

-219 NCYLFPRLAY
+219 NCYLFPRLVY
-229 ALDFS
+229 SLDAS
-234 AGAMNTLR
+234 AGAVNILR
-242 PQQSFWLLYALKCIG
+242 PQQAFWLLYALKCTG

-270 DDVQDVGMDN
+270 DDVQDIGSDT

-293 LRNRLMTYEWYATE
+293 LRNRLTTYEWYAKE
-307 FFPRTQVPLWAALTT
+307 FFPRTQVPLWAAITT
-322 GGRYGHG
+322 GGRYGTDYIRQG
-329 SDILIWSAWHLF
+329 AWNLF
-341 MRGRRA
+341 MRGRRS
-347 FLTSSGTTADEPL
+347 LSTNYDNTADEAL
-360 DATGVSLAR
+360 DATGVQLAQ

-382 MRFSW
+382 MRFCW
-387 HDHRILFNE
+387 HDHRIMFNQT
-396 VRSLSRHTDAG
+396 RNLSRHTDAG

-435 VEIEIDGEVYYDIAP
+435 VEIEMDGEVYYDIAP
-450 TMSGSAEVVSYT
+450 TMSGSAAVVWYD
-462 PRILHAARILAERN
+462 PRSLHAARILVERN

-487 GGIGG
+487 GGVGG
-492 VDKFHIAAGGR
+492 ADRFQNAAGAH

-516 GVRIFRAN
+516 GVRIVRSSI
-524 LPAHP
+524 PAASWE
-529 QDNTQTT
+529 NTQTT
-536 FFVPIRG
+536 LFIPIRG
-543 VWVWGSITLDGHS
+543 VWVWGSDTLDGL
-556 DDPTLNSYGLY
+556 TENTMLNSYGLY

-578 SSTARD
+578 SIVGLRD
-584 PSGDI
+584 PGGDI

-609 GYLLESYL
+609 GYLLDGYL
-617 CAAVYPQWMAFSH
+617 SAAVYPQWMAFSH

-692 ATRERWV
+692 ATRERWME
-699 RSV
+699 SV

>member
-1 MPPKVLI
+1 MPPKVLL

-36 YQSGSEIRLAFP
+36 YPSGSEIRLAFP
-48 NTEHR
+48 NGEYK
-53 LDIDDASLRTRLR
+53 LDLLDFFLRDRIR
-66 EYHAVLIVQPWE
+66 EYDAVFIVQSWE
-78 NYSSTNT
+78 SYSDTNT

-94 GWNAP
+94 SWNAP
-99 QDPPFAY
+99 QDPPFVY

-116 AVAFP
+116 AVSFP
-121 SDFPLVRP
+121 GDFPLVRP
-129 DRANLASTA
+129 NRANLSNTA

-143 DVFTSQTQTLRVRL
+143 GVFQSQTQTLRVRL
-157 TRENAACYLPILTD
+157 ARENAECYLPIITD
-171 YEPNNGFYVW
+171 YELDDGCYVW
-181 RLNTTAHNA
+181 RLHTGRHNA
-190 LGSDGEVLAE
+190 LGSQGEVLAE

-206 VFDATPIC
+206 VFNTTPIC

-219 NCYLFPRLAY
+219 KCYLFPRLMY
-229 ALDFS
+229 SLEVPS
-234 AGAMNTLR
+234 GVVNILP
-242 PQQSFWLLYALKCIG
+242 PQQTFWLLYALKCIG
-257 LAPRYALPIMMML
+257 FVPRYKLPIMMML
-270 DDVQDVGMDN
+270 EDVQDIGSDT
-280 APRFTGA
+280 APRFPGA

-307 FFPRTQVPLWAALTT
+307 FFPRTQIPLWAAITT
-322 GGRYGHG
+322 GGRYGTDYIRQG
-329 SDILIWSAWHLF
+329 AWHLF

-347 FLTSSGTTADEPL
+347 TSTDFNNTADEAL
-360 DATGVSLAR
+360 DATGVSLAQ
-369 QMLQLFVREQNRS
+369 QMRQLFVREQNRS
-382 MRFSW
+382 MRFCW
-387 HDHRILFNE
+387 HDHRVMF
-396 VRSLSRHTDAG
+396 RQTRTLSRHTDAG

-426 GHISPPANA
+426 GHIPPPVSA

-450 TMSGSAEVVSYT
+450 TMSGSATEVWYEPRSVHAV
-462 PRILHAARILAERN
+462 RILVERN

-492 VDKFHIAAGGR
+492 ADRFQIAAGTQ

-516 GVRIFRAN
+516 GVRIVRSGIPA
-524 LPAHP
+524 LPWE
-529 QDNTQTT
+529 NTQTT
-536 FFVPIRG
+536 LFVPIRG
-543 VWVWGSITLDGHS
+543 VWVWGSITLDGLSEHS
-556 DDPTLNSYGLY
+556 LLNSYGLY
-567 DAANPTRSYVG
+567 DAANPSRSYVG
-578 SSTARD
+578 SSAVLRD
-584 PSGDI
+584 PGGDI

-609 GYLLESYL
+609 GFLLDGYLS
-617 CAAVYPQWMAFSH
+617 AAVYPQWMSFSH

-642 PLRRFNAEDSVPS
+642 PLRRFNAEDSVSS

-664 LLEFWLNFEVVYR
+664 LLEFWLNFEVVFR
-677 VLRDYLTPATGELVI
+677 VLQDYLVPATGANVI

-699 RSV
+699 QDG

>member
-1 MPPKVLI
+1 MPPKVLL

-36 YQSGSEIRLAFP
+36 YPSGSEIRLAFP
-48 NTEHR
+48 NAEHR
-53 LDIDDASLRTRLR
+53 LDIDDASLRNRLR
-66 EYHAVLIVQPWE
+66 EYHAVLIVHSTE
-78 NYSSTNT
+78 TYSNTNT

-116 AVAFP
+116 AVVFP

-143 DVFTSQTQTLRVRL
+143 SANQAQAQTLRVRL
-157 TRENAACYLPILTD
+157 TRENAECYLPIITD
-171 YEPNNGFYVW
+171 IETNDGYYVW

-190 LGSDGEVLAE
+190 LGSAGEVLAE

-219 NCYLFPRLAY
+219 NCYLLPRLLR
-229 ALDFS
+229 ALDTP
-234 AGAMNTLR
+234 AGAVNTPR
-242 PQQSFWLLYALKCIG
+242 PEQAFWLLYALKCIG

-270 DDVQDVGMDN
+270 DDVQDIGVDT

-307 FFPRTQVPLWAALTT
+307 FFPRTQVPLWAAITT
-322 GGRYGHG
+322 GGRYGTDYIRQG
-329 SDILIWSAWHLF
+329 AWHLF

-347 FLTSSGTTADEPL
+347 LSTNFLNTADEPL
-360 DATGVSLAR
+360 DATGVSLAQ

-382 MRFSW
+382 MRFCW
-387 HDHRILFNE
+387 HDHRNIL
-396 VRSLSRHTDAG
+396 SSPGGLSRHTDAG

-426 GHISPPANA
+426 GHIPPPANA

-450 TMSGSAEVVSYT
+450 TMSGSAAVVSYT
-462 PRILHAARILAERN
+462 PRSLHAARILVERN

-487 GGIGG
+487 GGVGG
-492 VDKFHIAAGGR
+492 ADRFQITAGVNS
-503 YGSPAVMQALYES
+503 GSPAVMQALYES
-516 GVRIFRAN
+516 GARIVRSSI
-524 LPAHP
+524 PARS
-529 QDNTQTT
+529 DENIQTT
-536 FFVPIRG
+536 PFVPIRG
-543 VWVWGSITLDGHS
+543 VWVWGSTTLDGQS
-556 DDPTLNSYGLY
+556 EIPLLNSYGLY

-578 SSTARD
+578 SRTAERD
-584 PSGDI
+584 PGGDI

-609 GYLLESYL
+609 GFLLDGYLG
-617 CAAVYPQWMAFSH
+617 AAVSPLRMVFHH
-630 PPTLLGWCDPAD
+630 PPALLGWCDPAD

-699 RSV
+699 QGG

>member
-1 MPPKVLI
+1 MPPKVLL

-16 AGWVLTALRLMGFT
+16 AGWALTALRLMGFA

-36 YQSGSEIRLAFP
+36 YASGGEIRLALP
-48 NTEHR
+48 NAEHR

-66 EYHAVLIVQPWE
+66 EYHAVLIVHSGDR
-78 NYSSTNT
+78 YSDANT

-94 GWNAP
+94 DWNAP

-143 DVFTSQTQTLRVRL
+143 HANNAQTQTLRVRL
-157 TRENAACYLPILTD
+157 TRENAECYLPIITD
-171 YEPNNGFYVW
+171 REPNDGFYVW

-190 LGSDGEVLAE
+190 LGSAGEVLAE

-206 VFDATPIC
+206 VFDTTPIC

-219 NCYLFPRLAY
+219 NCYLLPRLMELTAP
-229 ALDFS
+229 
-234 AGAMNTLR
+234 AGAVNIL
-242 PQQSFWLLYALKCIG
+242 PSQAFWLLYALKCIG
-257 LAPRYALPIMMML
+257 LAPRYALPMMMML
-270 DDVQDVGMDN
+270 DDVQDIGVDT
-280 APRFTGA
+280 APRFAGA

-307 FFPRTQVPLWAALTT
+307 FFPRTQVPLWAAITT
-322 GGRYGHG
+322 GGRYGT
-329 SDILIWSAWHLF
+329 DYIRQAAWNLF

-347 FLTSSGTTADEPL
+347 LSTNYNNTADEPL
-360 DATGVSLAR
+360 DATGVSLAQ
-369 QMLQLFVREQNRS
+369 QMLRLFVREQNRS

-387 HDHRILFNE
+387 HDHRVMFRQT
-396 VRSLSRHTDAG
+396 RSLSRHTDAG

-415 VPVAHGQMVRK
+415 VPVAHGQIVRK
-426 GHISPPANA
+426 GHIPPPTSA

-450 TMSGSAEVVSYT
+450 TMSGSAEVVTYT
-462 PRILHAARILAERN
+462 PRSLHAARILVERN

-487 GGIGG
+487 GGVGG
-492 VDKFHIAAGGR
+492 ADRFQITAGSH

-516 GVRIFRAN
+516 GARIVRSDI
-524 LPAHP
+524 PA
-529 QDNTQTT
+529 DSTENTQTT
-536 FFVPIRG
+536 AFVPIRG
-543 VWVWGSITLDGHS
+543 VWVWESDTLDGLTAH
-556 DDPTLNSYGLY
+556 PILNSYGLY

-578 SSTARD
+578 SNTQRD
-584 PSGDI
+584 PGGDI

-609 GYLLESYL
+609 GYLLDAYL
-617 CAAVYPQWMAFSH
+617 GAAVYPQRMVFSH
-630 PPTLLGWCDPAD
+630 PSTLLGWCDPAD

-655 GSPGPYINM
+655 DSPGPYINM

-677 VLRDYLTPATGELVI
+677 VLRDYLTPATGALVI

-699 RSV
+699 QGG

>member
-1 MPPKVLI
+1 MMPPKVLL

-30 AERAYT
+30 TERAYT
-36 YQSGSEIRLAFP
+36 YQTGSEIRLALP
-48 NTEHR
+48 NAEHR

-66 EYHAVLIVQPWE
+66 EYHAVLIVRPWDA
-78 NYSSTNT
+78 YPSPDI

-143 DVFTSQTQTLRVRL
+143 DVFHAQTQTLRVRL
-157 TRENAACYLPILTD
+157 TRENAECYLPIIAD
-171 YEPNNGFYVW
+171 AEPNDGLYVW
-181 RLNTTAHNA
+181 RLDTTAHNA
-190 LGSDGEVLAE
+190 LGSAGEVLAE

-206 VFDATPIC
+206 VFDRPPIC

-219 NCYLFPRLAY
+219 NCYLLPRLLY
-229 ALDFS
+229 ALEAP
-234 AGAMNTLR
+234 AGAVNILR
-242 PQQSFWLLYALKCIG
+242 PQQAFWLLYALKCIG
-257 LAPRYALPIMMML
+257 LAPRYALPMMMTL
-270 DDVQDVGMDN
+270 DNVQDIGVDT
-280 APRFTGA
+280 APRFAGA

-307 FFPRTQVPLWAALTT
+307 FFPRTQVPLWAAITT
-322 GGRYGHG
+322 GGRYGTDYIRQG
-329 SDILIWSAWHLF
+329 AWHLF
-341 MRGRRA
+341 MRGRRS
-347 FLTSSGTTADEPL
+347 LSTDYNNTADEAL
-360 DATGVSLAR
+360 DATGVQLAQ
-369 QMLQLFVREQNRS
+369 QMRQLFVREQNRS
-382 MRFSW
+382 MRFCW
-387 HDHRILFNE
+387 HDRRNSLAS
-396 VRSLSRHTDAG
+396 VRNLSRHTDAD

-415 VPVAHGQMVRK
+415 VPVAHGQIVRK
-426 GHISPPANA
+426 GHIPPPVSA

-450 TMSGSAEVVSYT
+450 TMSGSAEVVGYT
-462 PRILHAARILAERN
+462 PRSVHAARILVERN

-492 VDKFHIAAGGR
+492 ADRFHIAAGTH

-516 GVRIFRAN
+516 GVRIVRSSI
-524 LPAHP
+524 PALSFE
-529 QDNTQTT
+529 NTQTT
-536 FFVPIRG
+536 LFVPIRG
-543 VWVWGSITLDGHS
+543 VWVWGSITLDGLS
-556 DDPTLNSYGLY
+556 ENWMLNSYGLY

-578 SSTARD
+578 SNTAVRD
-584 PSGDI
+584 PGGDI

-594 TDPVRARLRAYRRLM
+594 TDPVRARRRAYRRLM
-609 GYLLESYL
+609 GFLLDGYLS
-617 CAAVYPQWMAFSH
+617 AAVYPQWMAFSN

-699 RSV
+699 QGG

>member
-1 MPPKVLI
+1 MPPKVLL

-16 AGWVLTALRLMGFT
+16 AGWILTALRLMGFT

-36 YQSGSEIRLAFP
+36 YTSSGEIRLAFP
-48 NTEHR
+48 NAEHR

-66 EYHAVLIVQPWE
+66 EYHAVLIVYPLDA
-78 NYSSTNT
+78 YSNNNP

-129 DRANLASTA
+129 DRANLANTA
-138 HKIGP
+138 HKIGS
-143 DVFTSQTQTLRVRL
+143 DVFQPQTQTLRVRL
-157 TRENAACYLPILTD
+157 TRENAECYLPIMTD
-171 YEPNNGFYVW
+171 RELNDGIYVW

-190 LGSDGEVLAE
+190 LGSAGEVLAE

-206 VFDATPIC
+206 VFDTTPIC

-219 NCYLFPRLAY
+219 NCYLLPRLVRAMD
-229 ALDFS
+229 AP
-234 AGAMNTLR
+234 AGAMNILP
-242 PQQSFWLLYALKCIG
+242 PQQAFWLLYALKCIG
-257 LAPRYALPIMMML
+257 LTPRYALPMMMML
-270 DDVQDVGMDN
+270 DDVQDIGVDT
-280 APRFTGA
+280 APRFAGA

-307 FFPRTQVPLWAALTT
+307 FFPRTQVPLWAAITT
-322 GGRYGHG
+322 GGRYGTDYIRQG
-329 SDILIWSAWHLF
+329 AWNLF

-347 FLTSSGTTADEPL
+347 LSTNYNNTADEPL
-360 DATGVSLAR
+360 DATGVSLAQ

-382 MRFSW
+382 MRFCW
-387 HDHRILFNE
+387 HDHRNLFTP
-396 VRSLSRHTDAG
+396 VRDLSRHTDAG

-415 VPVAHGQMVRK
+415 VPVAHGQMVRT
-426 GHISPPANA
+426 GHIPPPVSA
-435 VEIEIDGEVYYDIAP
+435 VEIEIDGEVYYDISP
-450 TMSGSAEVVSYT
+450 TMSGSAAVVSYT
-462 PRILHAARILAERN
+462 PRSLHAARILVERN

-487 GGIGG
+487 GGVGG
-492 VDKFHIAAGGR
+492 ADRFQIAAGGN

-516 GVRIFRAN
+516 GVRIVRSN
-524 LPAHP
+524 IPAASAE
-529 QDNTQTT
+529 NTQTT
-536 FFVPIRG
+536 LFVPIRG
-543 VWVWGSITLDGHS
+543 VWVWGSITLDGHAGGS
-556 DDPTLNSYGLY
+556 QLNGYGLY

-578 SSTARD
+578 SLAAQRD
-584 PSGDI
+584 PGGDI

-594 TDPVRARLRAYRRLM
+594 TDPVRARRRAYRRLM
-609 GYLLESYL
+609 GYLLDWYL
-617 CAAVYPQWMAFSH
+617 GAAVYPQWMAFSH

-655 GSPGPYINM
+655 DSPGPYINM

-677 VLRDYLTPATGELVI
+677 VLSGYLTPATGELVI

-699 RSV
+699 QGG

>member
-1 MPPKVLI
+1 MPPKILL

-36 YQSGSEIRLAFP
+36 YASGSEIRLAFP
-48 NTEHR
+48 NAEHR
-53 LDIDDASLRTRLR
+53 LDIDDASLRNRLR
-66 EYHAVLIVQPWE
+66 EYHAVLIVHSLE
-78 NYSSTNT
+78 NYSSANT

-116 AVAFP
+116 AVAFS

-143 DVFTSQTQTLRVRL
+143 NVNHPQTQTLRVRL
-157 TRENAACYLPILTD
+157 TRENAECYLPIITD
-171 YEPNNGFYVW
+171 REPNDGFYVW
-181 RLNTTAHNA
+181 RLNTAAHNA
-190 LGSDGEVLAE
+190 LGSAGEVLAE

-206 VFDATPIC
+206 VFDTTPIC

-219 NCYLFPRLAY
+219 NCYQLPRL
-229 ALDFS
+229 LES
-234 AGAMNTLR
+234 LSVPAGAANMGR
-242 PQQSFWLLYALKCIG
+242 PEQAFWLLYALKCIG
-257 LAPRYALPIMMML
+257 LAPRYALPMMMML
-270 DDVQDVGMDN
+270 DDVQDVGFDT
-280 APRFTGA
+280 APRFTDA

-307 FFPRTQVPLWAALTT
+307 FFPRTQVPLWAAITT
-322 GGRYGHG
+322 GGRYGADYIRWG
-329 SDILIWSAWHLF
+329 AWNLF
-341 MRGRRA
+341 MRGRRQVS
-347 FLTSSGTTADEPL
+347 TSSDNPTEESL
-360 DATGVSLAR
+360 DATGVSLAQ

-382 MRFSW
+382 MRFCW
-387 HDHRILFNE
+387 HDHRNLFRAA
-396 VRSLSRHTDAG
+396 RSLSRHTDAG

-426 GHISPPANA
+426 GHIPPPASA

-450 TMSGSAEVVSYT
+450 TMSGSAVVWYT
-462 PRILHAARILAERN
+462 SRSVHAARILVERN

-487 GGIGG
+487 GGVGG
-492 VDKFHIAAGGR
+492 ADRFQITAGGH

-516 GVRIFRAN
+516 GVRIVRSSV
-524 LPAHP
+524 PA
-529 QDNTQTT
+529 DSTENTQTT
-536 FFVPIRG
+536 PFVPIRG
-543 VWVWGSITLDGHS
+543 VWVWGSNTLDGS
-556 DDPTLNSYGLY
+556 TENPSLNSYGLY

-578 SSTARD
+578 SNTAQRD
-584 PSGDI
+584 PGGDI

-609 GYLLESYL
+609 GYLLDAYL
-617 CAAVYPQWMAFSH
+617 GAAVYPQRMVFSH

-664 LLEFWLNFEVVYR
+664 LLEFWINFEVVYR
-677 VLRDYLTPATGELVI
+677 VLSGYLTPATGDLVI

-699 RSV
+699 QGG

>member
-1 MPPKVLI
+1 MPPKVLL

-36 YQSGSEIRLAFP
+36 YPSGSEIRLAFP
-48 NTEHR
+48 NAEHR
-53 LDIDDASLRTRLR
+53 LDIDDASLRARLR

-78 NYSSTNT
+78 RYSSTNT

-94 GWNAP
+94 DWNAP

-143 DVFTSQTQTLRVRL
+143 DVLQAQTQTLRVRL
-157 TRENAACYLPILTD
+157 TRENAECYLPILTD
-171 YEPNNGFYVW
+171 REPSDGIYVW

-190 LGSDGEVLAE
+190 LGSAGEVLAE

-206 VFDATPIC
+206 VFDEAPIC

-219 NCYLFPRLAY
+219 NCYLLPRLVY
-229 ALDFS
+229 SLDAP
-234 AGAMNTLR
+234 AGAVNILR
-242 PQQSFWLLYALKCIG
+242 PQQAFWLLYALKCIG
-257 LAPRYALPIMMML
+257 LTPRYALPIMMML
-270 DDVQDVGMDN
+270 DDVQDVGSDT

-322 GGRYGHG
+322 GGRYGTDYIRQG
-329 SDILIWSAWHLF
+329 AWHLF
-341 MRGRRA
+341 MRGRRS
-347 FLTSSGTTADEPL
+347 LSTSFDNTADEPL
-360 DATGVSLAR
+360 DATGVSLAQ

-382 MRFSW
+382 MRFCW
-387 HDHRILFNE
+387 HDHRIVF
-396 VRSLSRHTDAG
+396 SSAGALSRHTDAG

-415 VPVAHGQMVRK
+415 VPVAHGQIVRT
-426 GHISPPANA
+426 GHIPPPVSA

-450 TMSGSAEVVSYT
+450 TMSGSAAVVNYT
-462 PRILHAARILAERN
+462 PRSLHAARILVERN

-492 VDKFHIAAGGR
+492 ADKFHIAAGQN
-503 YGSPAVMQALYES
+503 YGSPAVMQALNES
-516 GVRIFRAN
+516 GIRIARVGV
-524 LPAHP
+524 PALSWE
-529 QDNTQTT
+529 NTQTT
-536 FFVPIRG
+536 PFVPIRG
-543 VWVWGSITLDGHS
+543 VWVWGSITLDGLTEI
-556 DDPTLNSYGLY
+556 PLLNSYGLY

-578 SSTARD
+578 SSTGVRD
-584 PSGDI
+584 PGGDI

-609 GYLLESYL
+609 GYLLDAYL
-617 CAAVYPQWMAFSH
+617 GAAVYPQWMAFSH

-677 VLRDYLTPATGELVI
+677 VLSGYLTPATGENVI

-699 RSV
+699 QSG